1 MLLPQEY
8 QELYNQSD
16 LLTISISLI
25 LISLIALLIS
35 IILLFK
41 FFIQKREK
49 IKWIYFSFGFAGLAM
64 AMLMNCQWYQ
74 TENAVIKKD
83 KLLETAYYKSL
94 DDSIKDHLNKKVIKT
109 NDKVFIYDLYQET
122 QKYNEAIKTLN

>member
-1 MLLPQEY
+1 MLPPQEY

-25 LISLIALLIS
+25 FISLIALLIS
-35 IILLFK
+35 IISLFK
-41 FFIQKREK
+41 FFRKKRKE
-49 IKWIYFSFGFAGLAM
+49 IKWIYFSFVFAGFAM
-64 AMLMNCQWYQ
+64 VMQMNFQWYQ

-94 DDSIKDHLNKKVIKT
+94 DEPIKEHLNRKVIKA
-109 NDKVFIYDLYQET
+109 NDKVVIYDLYQET
-122 QKYNEAIKTLN
+122 KKYNEAIKTLN

>member
-1 MLLPQEY
+1 MYLSQEY

-25 LISLIALLIS
+25 FISLLALLIS

-49 IKWIYFSFGFAGLAM
+49 IKWIFFSFGFSGLAM

-83 KLLETAYYKSL
+83 KLLETSYYKSL
-94 DDSIKDHLNKKVIKT
+94 DESIKDHLNKKVIKT
-109 NDKVFIYDLYQET
+109 NDEVVIYDLYKET

>member
-49 IKWIYFSFGFAGLAM
+49 IKWIYFSFGFAVLAM
-64 AMLMNCQWYQ
+64 AMIMNCQWYQ

-83 KLLETAYYKSL
+83 KLLDTSYYKSL
-94 DDSIKDHLNKKVIKT
+94 DESIKDHLNKKVIKT
-109 NDKVFIYDLYQET
+109 NDKVVIYDLYQET
-122 QKYNEAIKTLN
+122 QKYNEAIKTLD

>member
-1 MLLPQEY
+1 MLLSQEY

-25 LISLIALLIS
+25 VISLIALLIS

-49 IKWIYFSFGFAGLAM
+49 IKWIYFSFGFVGLAM

-83 KLLETAYYKSL
+83 KLLETSYYKSL
-94 DDSIKDHLNKKVIKT
+94 DESIKDHLNKKVIKT
-109 NDKVFIYDLYQET
+109 NDKVVIYDLYQET

>member
-25 LISLIALLIS
+25 FVSLIALLIS

-49 IKWIYFSFGFAGLAM
+49 IKWIYFSFGFAALAM
-64 AMLMNCQWYQ
+64 GMLMNCQWYQ

-83 KLLETAYYKSL
+83 KLLETSYYKSL
-94 DDSIKDHLNKKVIKT
+94 DESIKDHLNKKVIKT
-109 NDKVFIYDLYQET
+109 NDKVVIYDLYQET